1 MVRDPDVGDTAAGR
15 VRRGSDRKAPFAR
28 RVDWLSDLVRVEI
41 VLWNGVDARLR
52 REHGLSLAFFES
64 LYFTSRAPGG
74 SLRVGDLAA
83 ALRVTV
89 GGTSKLVD
97 RIEAAGLF
105 ARSPDPDDRRA
116 ARVSLTP
123 AGERALRAAIETY
136 QAELAAFLD
145 PVLDAREQEEMHGFV
160 RRLLDAAGDGVQP

>member
-1 MVRDPDVGDTAAGR
+1 MKGVAKLAAGAGHVAYAER
-15 VRRGSDRKAPFAR
+15 P
-28 RVDWLSDLVRVEI
+28 
-41 VLWNGVDARLR
+41 DATA
-52 REHGLSLAFFES
+52 G
-64 LYFTSRAPGG
+64 PGEVVIE
-74 SLRVGDLAA
+74 LLAA
-83 ALRVTV
+83 GICGTLRVTA

-105 ARSPDPDDRRA
+105 ACSPDPDDRRA

-160 RRLLDAAGDGVQP
+160 RPLLDAAGDGVQS